1 MAYLINGE
9 NPGRFGNSPSGSP
22 TVGVYEASD
31 GPLYMACAN
40 DRLYRRL
47 VVEVLNRPDLITD
60 PQFATRKARSENKEL
75 LRAAIAEVFASDTLE
90 NWMAKMKQANI
101 PVGYLRTVEE
111 GFNAPEARERHR
123 LNRIPHRKAEWV
135 PNIEP
140 PITMSLTGAV
150 DPVAAPLL
158 GEHTEDVLRDMLGYD
173 ERRITEFARKGV
185 FGSGKPPAPG

>member
-1 MAYLINGE
+1 
-9 NPGRFGNSPSGSP
+9 
-22 TVGVYEASD
+22 
-31 GPLYMACAN
+31 MACAN

-47 VVEVLNRPDLITD
+47 VMEVLNRPDLITD

-90 NWMAKMKQANI
+90 NWMAKMKLANI

-123 LNRIPHRKAEWV
+123 LNRIPHPTAEWV

-140 PITMSLTGAV
+140 PITMGMTGAI

-158 GEHTEDVLRDMLGYD
+158 GQHTKQVLHDTLGYD
-173 ERRITEFARKGV
+173 ERRIAQFAEKGA
-185 FGSGKPPAPG
+185 FGSAKPPTPG

>member
-1 MAYLINGE
+1 
-9 NPGRFGNSPSGSP
+9 
-22 TVGVYEASD
+22 
-31 GPLYMACAN
+31 MACAH

-60 PQFATRKARSENKEL
+60 PQFASRKARSENKEL

-90 NWMAKMKQANI
+90 NWMAKMKLANI

-123 LNRIPHRKAEWV
+123 LNRIPHRTAEWV

-140 PITMSLTGAV
+140 PINMSLTGAI

-158 GEHTEDVLRDMLGYD
+158 GEHTEDILRDTLGYD
-173 ERRITEFARKGV
+173 ERRISEFTQKGV
-185 FGSGKPPAPG
+185 FGSGKPSTSG

>member
-1 MAYLINGE
+1 MSLSLIHISE
-9 NPGRFGNSPSGSP
+9 
-22 TVGVYEASD
+22 
-31 GPLYMACAN
+31 
-40 DRLYRRL
+40 
-47 VVEVLNRPDLITD
+47 

-75 LRAAIAEVFASDTLE
+75 LRAAIAEVFANDTLE

-111 GFNAPEARERHR
+111 GFNAPEARERQR
-123 LNRIPHRKAEWV
+123 LNRIAHPTAEWV

-158 GEHTEDVLRDMLGYD
+158 GEHTEDVLRKILGYD
-173 ERRITEFARKGV
+173 ERRITEFTRKAV
-185 FGSGKPPAPG
+185 FGASKPSTG